1 MVGHHKRNHKTVN
14 SRGLSSDS
22 KGICGKSCDLFI
34 HNVVTLDLRGA
45 RYIKPAKDKMMR
57 HHDTNHGV
65 RNYYNT
71 YRVIPIGR
79 DEIFV
84 TLV

>member
-1 MVGHHKRNHKTVN
+1 MT
-14 SRGLSSDS
+14 
-22 KGICGKSCDLFI
+22 FFYYF
-34 HNVVTLDLRGA
+34 VTLDLRGA

-65 RNYYNT
+65 RSYYNT
-71 YRVIPIGR
+71 YRVIPVNAGR

-84 TLV
+84 TLVTVVIALTRTHTR